1 MRPAAIALI
10 MCGVCAPAMAAQE
23 VTYGP
28 APAWLM
34 PALAPVAPDRRQGA
48 IAVLARDVQIRL
60 DAEGQHMH
68 EATEYLV
75 QTAEG
80 LGVGNLQVVW
90 NPAAVGP
97 TVHAVQIIR
106 DGEVIDVLAQERF
119 RIFQR
124 EGGLEQAFLDG
135 LLTASLQVPGLRVG
149 DRLRFDLTSHVKD
162 PTFGDQPFGLIAMPT
177 VPSAGSYRSA
187 LIWDDGHAPRW
198 MATTDIAGQVQQD
211 GAGIVLRLDQ
221 PGQYSP
227 PDGAPMRFM
236 PARMIEY
243 SAFADWQDVSARVY
257 PLFAERAVLPEGS
270 ELAGDAERIMRNYA
284 TEGERA
290 RAALRLMQD
299 QVRYVFVGLDGG
311 NYTPASVAD
320 TWERRYGDCKAKTV
334 MLMALLHAMGISAEA
349 VLVNQSAGASDLL
362 AHFLPSPGQF
372 DHVLVR
378 ADVDGRQV
386 WLDGTRHGDTR
397 LFEVPPDGIRQFL
410 PLRAAGADLETLPY
424 QPPAEP
430 LNITLREYD
439 ATAGIDELSRLRLR
453 QIFRGAEALQMRAG
467 LEALPPD
474 MLDQVLRRV
483 ASSEAQWQELEQV
496 DWSFDEDRAALVV
509 TSEGLDDLEWE
520 EADDYAITRFAIPMA
535 GLNPPARRQRP
546 PQQDRTLPYANA
558 PLAFTCYVTTVRL
571 PATSGRQS
579 WTHSADAMNV
589 EIGGVAFWRM
599 ADLTGGEVRTVM
611 SRRTMHD
618 EITASEADAANAAIP
633 GFDNSR
639 SFASLRRNPQSES
652 QRQIAAPGITRVP
665 AAGEVDW
672 LADASAC
679 RAP

>member
-1 MRPAAIALI
+1 MRLAALALI
-10 MCGVCAPAMAAQE
+10 LAGTSVPALAAQE

-34 PALAPVAPDRRQGA
+34 PALEPVAPDRRQGA
-48 IAVLARDVQIRL
+48 IALLARDVQIRL
-60 DAEGQHMH
+60 DADGQHMH
-68 EATEYLV
+68 EATEYLI

-80 LGVGNLQVVW
+80 LAIGNLQVVW
-90 NPAAVGP
+90 NPAAGGP
-97 TVHAVQIIR
+97 TVHAVNIVR

-135 LLTASLQVPGLRVG
+135 MLTASLQVPGLRVG
-149 DRLRFDLTSHVKD
+149 DRLQFVLTSHVKD
-162 PTFGDQPFGLIAMPT
+162 PTFGDQPFGLMAMPT
-177 VPSAGSYRSA
+177 LPSAGSYRSA
-187 LIWDDGHAPRW
+187 LNWEDGHAPRW
-198 MATTDIAGQVQQD
+198 MATPDIAGQVQQD
-211 GAGIVLRLDQ
+211 SAGIVLRLDQ

-227 PDGAPMRFM
+227 PDNAPMRFM

-257 PLFAERAVLPEGS
+257 PLFADRAVLPDGS
-270 ELAGDAERIMRNYA
+270 ELVGDAQRIMRNHA
-284 TEGERA
+284 SETERA
-290 RAALRLMQD
+290 RAALRLVQD

-320 TWERRYGDCKAKTV
+320 TWQRRYGDCKAKTV
-334 MLMALLHAMGISAEA
+334 MLMALLREMGISAEA
-349 VLVNQSAGASDLL
+349 VLLNQSAGASDLV

-372 DHVLVR
+372 DHVVVR
-378 ADVDGRQV
+378 AFVDGRHV

-397 LFEVPPDGIRQFL
+397 LTEVPPDGLRQFL
-410 PLRAAGADLETLPY
+410 PLRAEGAELETLPY
-424 QPPAEP
+424 QPPVEP

-439 ATAGIDELSRLRLR
+439 ATAGIDQHSRLRLR
-453 QIFRGAEALQMRAG
+453 QIYRGLEALQMRAG

-474 MLDQVLRRV
+474 MLDQVLRRIS
-483 ASSEAQWQELEQV
+483 SSEAQWQELEQV
-496 DWSFDEDRAALVV
+496 DWSFDAERAALVI
-509 TSEGLDDLEWE
+509 TSEGLDDLEWD
-520 EADDYAITRFAIPMA
+520 EADDYAITNFAIPMA
-535 GLNPPARRQRP
+535 GFSPPARRQRP

-558 PLAFTCYVTTVRL
+558 PLAYTCYVTTVRL
-571 PATSGRQS
+571 PATTGRQG

-599 ADLTGGEVRTVM
+599 ADLTDGEVRTVM
-611 SRRTMHD
+611 SRRTLRD
-618 EITASEADAANAAIP
+618 EITAAEADAANAAIP

-639 SFASLRRNPQSES
+639 SFAYLRRNPESES
-652 QRQIAAPGITRVP
+652 QRQIAASGITRVP
-665 AAGEVDW
+665 SAGEVDW